1 MCFVTAYLCMTPAS
15 AIKTSDLG
23 LLSRIQHDSRFW
35 DSPWLKPI
43 TVILWKYNISLSVNI
58 FSELCNGHFTVHCQ
72 RAGLTYHCKLFT
84 ISDTC
89 GSVESDRPLPLWF
102 FFYCSIRRQSKAL
115 LNGSSLEFLCY
126 CVENLFSLKPT
137 ALYSASPP
145 AYKHCGTLHCG
156 SSLPINLYLSASV
169 ELRAFL
175 RCYSSGSISKAR
187 PSPLH
192 LILSMARFFFI
203 HSSAASLSA
212 FIFIACI
219 YA

>member
-1 MCFVTAYLCMTPAS
+1 MNFAVDILQCTVKELALPTTASCLLFQILVVLLKVT
-15 AIKTSDLG
+15 
-23 LLSRIQHDSRFW
+23 
-35 DSPWLKPI
+35 
-43 TVILWKYNISLSVNI
+43 
-58 FSELCNGHFTVHCQ
+58 GHCHF
-72 RAGLTYHCKLFT
+72 
-84 ISDTC
+84 D
-89 GSVESDRPLPLWF
+89 F

-126 CVENLFSLKPT
+126 CVENLFSLMPT

-145 AYKHCGTLHCG
+145 AYKHCGTLHRG

-219 YA
+219 

>member
-1 MCFVTAYLCMTPAS
+1 MNFAVDILQCTVKELALPTTASC
-15 AIKTSDLG
+15 
-23 LLSRIQHDSRFW
+23 LLFHYF
-35 DSPWLKPI
+35 
-43 TVILWKYNISLSVNI
+43 
-58 FSELCNGHFTVHCQ
+58 
-72 RAGLTYHCKLFT
+72 
-84 ISDTC
+84 
-89 GSVESDRPLPLWF
+89 LWF
-102 FFYCSIRRQSKAL
+102 CWKWQAIATLIFFYCSIRRQSKAL

>member
-1 MCFVTAYLCMTPAS
+1 M
-15 AIKTSDLG
+15 
-23 LLSRIQHDSRFW
+23 
-35 DSPWLKPI
+35 
-43 TVILWKYNISLSVNI
+43 
-58 FSELCNGHFTVHCQ
+58 HCQ

-126 CVENLFSLKPT
+126 CVENLFSLMPT

-145 AYKHCGTLHCG
+145 AYKHCGTLHRG
-156 SSLPINLYLSASV
+156 SSLPINLYLSTSV

-219 YA
+219 